1 MKFPPMYNFNPLDV
15 RDLDLWF
22 SEGDFDII
30 IMRISFPNDHKW
42 HHYCNVALFRMAG
55 HAWVPLEPLDWP
67 NCVSLHPP
75 HHPNCPHRCTVAL
88 SFWVFMIIENTN
100 MKSHHPDCTH
110 RWCCHFIDISG
121 KWNIENPEFSR
132 TEINIPWNGPKDV
145 QKKLLPGY
153 NLEIIIF
160 CLRKCLQCGCCCSRA
175 VLQHLQAFQQ
185 KSG

>member
-1 MKFPPMYNFNPLDV
+1 MV
-15 RDLDLWF
+15 
-22 SEGDFDII
+22 
-30 IMRISFPNDHKW
+30 
-42 HHYCNVALFRMAG
+42 G

-67 NCVSLHPP
+67 NCVSLYPP

-132 TEINIPWNGPKDV
+132 TEIDIPWNGPKDV
-145 QKKLLPGY
+145 QIKLLPGH

-160 CLRKCLQCGCCCSRA
+160 LSQA
-175 VLQHLQAFQQ
+175 VFTVWLLLPSSVTSTSASLSTEIWLVSSTGP
-185 KSG
+185 SGISWISFFVKNVAI